1 MVEVLDRSLLRGDY
15 ATVYISP
22 DDSKSLTDGA
32 ARIQVSM
39 DGLKSTETYAGK
51 WNNAEMGVEVK
62 TYVCND
68 TNEDRIDNYGYI
80 AEISVPRSSLTISS
94 GQVLVNFS
102 ITDNKE
108 EEAVS
113 DVSSISCWIPVAG
126 L

>member
-1 MVEVLDRSLLRGDY
+1 
-15 ATVYISP
+15 
-22 DDSKSLTDGA
+22 
-32 ARIQVSM
+32 
-39 DGLKSTETYAGK
+39 
-51 WNNAEMGVEVK
+51 MGGEVK

-68 TNEDRIDNYGYI
+68 TNEDRNDNYGYI
-80 AEISVPRSSLTISS
+80 SEISVPRSSLTISS

-113 DVSSISCWIPVAG
+113 DVSSISRWIPVAG